1 MLSRRGAIGI
11 SFTGGGE
18 PFGFS
23 AWNCA
28 SRGAAAADLP
38 VFAVLPCCCAC
49 AREPARSA
57 GDIPRSDRSFR
68 LFMAYLKTMA
78 DTSHPVA
85 DSRSPGQPPS
95 ADSLRM
101 TILIG
106 SSHPFVDRDAY

>member
-28 SRGAAAADLP
+28 SPGAAAADLP
-38 VFAVLPCCCAC
+38 DFAVLSCCCAC

-57 GDIPRSDRSFR
+57 GDIPRSDKSFR
-68 LFMAYLKTMA
+68 LFMAHLKTTA
-78 DTSHPVA
+78 HTSGPVVG
-85 DSRSPGQPPS
+85 SRSLGQPPS
-95 ADSLRM
+95 TDSLGM

-106 SSHPFVDRDAY
+106 LHHHF